1 MSKITNDSTDLA
13 EDAYS
18 CTHMATVGVKWLM
31 IEFVVL
37 NLTEVIGLYTGP
49 NDGQCREIKPH
60 CSCSKS
66 CHFVM

>member
-37 NLTEVIGLYTGP
+37 NLTEVIGLYWT
-49 NDGQCREIKPH
+49 
-60 CSCSKS
+60 
-66 CHFVM
+66 